1 MSNKVAVPPTKD
13 ALLKSYRKRLKDDIG
28 SMVANFT
35 EIIKLCQISKSE
47 EETQVS
53 RSTLCEE
60 EAFEMQVRAANM
72 VSTNTYNEITN
83 FYKNFR
89 SHILKRKYSSTKST
103 IPRSTDLLIGTYS
116 PEKRRCS
123 LIHGTRL

>member
-1 MSNKVAVPPTKD
+1 MVPLNVNDTITQFQNVTINRCISFRTKISIVKKMSNKVAVPPTKD

-83 FYKNFR
+83 FQKVKE
-89 SHILKRKYSSTKST
+89 SSVKR
-103 IPRSTDLLIGTYS
+103 
-116 PEKRRCS
+116 
-123 LIHGTRL
+123 

>member
-47 EETQVS
+47 EDSQVS

-72 VSTNTYNEITN
+72 V
-83 FYKNFR
+83 
-89 SHILKRKYSSTKST
+89 RKQGFTRGDT
-103 IPRSTDLLIGTYS
+103 VFGRLFFTD
-116 PEKRRCS
+116 C
-123 LIHGTRL
+123 

>member
-47 EETQVS
+47 EECQVS

-72 VSTNTYNEITN
+72 VSLHQIQYLCLNVINNVIPGSVTEMK
-83 FYKNFR
+83 F
-89 SHILKRKYSSTKST
+89 KY
-103 IPRSTDLLIGTYS
+103 YF
-116 PEKRRCS
+116 
-123 LIHGTRL
+123 

>member
-47 EETQVS
+47 EESQVS

-72 VSTNTYNEITN
+72 VC
-83 FYKNFR
+83 
-89 SHILKRKYSSTKST
+89 
-103 IPRSTDLLIGTYS
+103 DLRIQVYICQASRIIQSQLI
-116 PEKRRCS
+116 
-123 LIHGTRL
+123 

>member
-72 VSTNTYNEITN
+72 VSTNTFNEITN
-83 FYKNFR
+83 FQ
-89 SHILKRKYSSTKST
+89 
-103 IPRSTDLLIGTYS
+103 
-116 PEKRRCS
+116 KRRS
-123 LIHGTRL
+123 LKSSVKR

>member
-35 EIIKLCQISKSE
+35 EIIKLCQIGKSE
-47 EETQVS
+47 EESQVS
-53 RSTLCEE
+53 RSTLSEE

-72 VSTNTYNEITN
+72 VRYV
-83 FYKNFR
+83 
-89 SHILKRKYSSTKST
+89 
-103 IPRSTDLLIGTYS
+103 PRSRAKSDVYIVVENVTTFFPLAFITCHQS
-116 PEKRRCS
+116 F
-123 LIHGTRL
+123 

>member
-47 EETQVS
+47 EESQVS
-53 RSTLCEE
+53 RSTLSEE

-72 VSTNTYNEITN
+72 VSHTRLSMA
-83 FYKNFR
+83 K
-89 SHILKRKYSSTKST
+89 
-103 IPRSTDLLIGTYS
+103 IPLLRISYTLLIN
-116 PEKRRCS
+116 
-123 LIHGTRL
+123 

>member
-47 EETQVS
+47 EESQVS
-53 RSTLCEE
+53 RSTLSEE

-72 VSTNTYNEITN
+72 V
-83 FYKNFR
+83 
-89 SHILKRKYSSTKST
+89 
-103 IPRSTDLLIGTYS
+103 RSTRMFMTKISCSPPLIGLFLYMLLIY
-116 PEKRRCS
+116 
-123 LIHGTRL
+123 

>member
-28 SMVANFT
+28 SMVANYT
-35 EIIKLCQISKSE
+35 EIIKLCQINKSE
-47 EETQVS
+47 EECQVS

-72 VSTNTYNEITN
+72 VSLHQIQYLCLNVINNSVAEMK
-83 FYKNFR
+83 F
-89 SHILKRKYSSTKST
+89 KY
-103 IPRSTDLLIGTYS
+103 YF
-116 PEKRRCS
+116 
-123 LIHGTRL
+123 

>member
-47 EETQVS
+47 EESQVS

-72 VSTNTYNEITN
+72 VRKHVCSPMIFLGRVPN
-83 FYKNFR
+83 
-89 SHILKRKYSSTKST
+89 LKLGHTHKSNKAC
-103 IPRSTDLLIGTYS
+103 LQ
-116 PEKRRCS
+116 
-123 LIHGTRL
+123 IHL

>member
-47 EETQVS
+47 EECQVS

-72 VSTNTYNEITN
+72 VSNQLRGNVHKLEIRVFPGN
-83 FYKNFR
+83 LF
-89 SHILKRKYSSTKST
+89 
-103 IPRSTDLLIGTYS
+103 
-116 PEKRRCS
+116 
-123 LIHGTRL
+123 

>member
-47 EETQVS
+47 EDSQVS

-72 VSTNTYNEITN
+72 V
-83 FYKNFR
+83 
-89 SHILKRKYSSTKST
+89 RKQ
-103 IPRSTDLLIGTYS
+103 GF
-116 PEKRRCS
+116 
-123 LIHGTRL
+123 TRGGHSFWSVIFDCKL

>member
-35 EIIKLCQISKSE
+35 EIMKLCQISKSE
-47 EETQVS
+47 EESQVS

-72 VSTNTYNEITN
+72 VRTRMHQRIGLSSPIYPT
-83 FYKNFR
+83 FR
-89 SHILKRKYSSTKST
+89 IYF
-103 IPRSTDLLIGTYS
+103 TDCEL
-116 PEKRRCS
+116 
-123 LIHGTRL
+123 